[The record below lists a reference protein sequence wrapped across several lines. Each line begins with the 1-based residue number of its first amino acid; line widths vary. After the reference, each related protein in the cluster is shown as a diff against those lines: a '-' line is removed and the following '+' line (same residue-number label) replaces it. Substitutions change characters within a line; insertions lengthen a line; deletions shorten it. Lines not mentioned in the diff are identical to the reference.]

1 MSALQRG
8 QSNFGLSISEHLA
21 PAFTC
26 FSLGS
31 LFVRPATSGW
41 FVGKDV
47 AEALGYSNPQKAIR
61 DHVDEEDKGVNELFT
76 PGGKQKLPVINES
89 GLYSLIFQGRV
100 AQAGTMFAYKK

>member
-47 AEALGYSNPQKAIR
+47 AEALGYSDTAKAIR
-61 DHVDEEDKGVNELFT
+61 VHVDPEDKGVDEMAT
-76 PGGKQKLPVINES
+76 PGGKQNITIINES